1 MEATI
6 AGLDALEQRVADAT
20 RQIVADAAH
29 LIQADS
35 MGFAPVGVVGNST
48 NMPGDLRRSIDVEG
62 PVGGDAVWMARVGP
76 TVVYGR
82 QRELGGPIY
91 PQHAT
96 ALAFTK
102 FGTRLVI
109 GPEVHPGAWDN
120 TVYLRRPG
128 VYQHARPY
136 MRPGRAAALPEIEAV
151 ASERIAVA
159 VEGG

>member
-91 PQHAT
+91 PQRAKR
-96 ALAFTK
+96 LRFVK
-102 FGTRLVI
+102 FGV
-109 GPEVHPGAWDN
+109 
-120 TVYLRRPG
+120 VYYRHR
-128 VYQHARPY
+128 VYQHPEPY
-136 MRPGRAAALPEIEAV
+136 MKPGRGAALPEIEAV
-151 ASERIAVA
+151 ASERIAIA